1 MAIGGVGAAH
11 CSGPCALV
19 LVSGRGPI
27 LCGYSYPS
35 VSCIR
40 VSEEGANPKFED
52 GSHPLCALTQTVF
65 ERVTN
70 LFQFAPRCLGF
81 KTESLVSRGTL
92 SPRQSETVGHLV
104 RLAWQSG
111 EVSHVRSLLGQGLA
125 LTEEE
130 HLEGPSRR
138 KPLLWP
144 CQVLLG
150 HSETS
155 SSWAV
160 HVR

>member
-1 MAIGGVGAAH
+1 MNAFLIERW
-11 CSGPCALV
+11 P
-19 LVSGRGPI
+19 
-27 LCGYSYPS
+27 
-35 VSCIR
+35 
-40 VSEEGANPKFED
+40 

-65 ERVTN
+65 ERVIN

-81 KTESLVSRGTL
+81 KIESLVSQGTL
-92 SPRQSETVGHLV
+92 SPRQSEIVGHLV

-130 HLEGPSRR
+130 HLEGPSGR

-144 CQVLLG
+144 WQVLLG
-150 HSETS
+150 HPETS

-160 HVR
+160 HAR